1 MPFNRYTVGAAVTV
15 TGTFTNSL
23 TGATVDPS
31 DANVDVVSPTGAKTT
46 YSYSGGSGAVVR
58 LAVGIYTYDIDTTG
72 LVGRW
77 QYRWWSPP
85 APGGVQTAGA
95 NEFFVNPFPSTTP

>member
-15 TGTFTNSL
+15 TGTFTNSQ
-23 TGATVDPS
+23 TGTTVDPS
-31 DANVDVVSPTGAKTT
+31 DARVDVVSPTGIETT
-46 YSYSGGSGAVVR
+46 YTYSGGAVVK

-85 APGGVQTAGA
+85 GPGAIQTAGA
-95 NEFFVNPFPSTTP
+95 NEFFVNPFPSSTP